1 LPDLPVDFVESSSM
15 VWRVVEQGDRR
26 WNVSVAAERRAHS
39 VEWNLVFS
47 FRCAETPGQ
56 SVWVTYPLSASSK
69 AALFAQAERLSDD
82 ALAAALA
89 ERLG

>member
-1 LPDLPVDFVESSSM
+1 M
-15 VWRVVEQGDRR
+15 VWRVVEHGDRR

-39 VEWNLVFS
+39 AEWNLVFA
-47 FRCAETPGQ
+47 FRCAGTEGQ
-56 SVWVTYPLSASSK
+56 SVWVTYPLSSSSK
-69 AALFAQAERLSDD
+69 GALFAQAEKLSND

>member
-1 LPDLPVDFVESSSM
+1 M
-15 VWRVVEQGDRR
+15 VWRVVEHDDRQ

-39 VEWNLVFS
+39 AEWNLVFS
-47 FRCAETPGQ
+47 FRSVSADGQ
-56 SVWVTYPLSASSK
+56 SVWVTYPLSSASK
-69 AALFAQAERLSDD
+69 AALFAQADRISDD